1 MECFWGGI
9 TLYWTTASKYTSSV
23 NTWSKEFVP
32 LSVVK
37 NIFSVVNRDT
47 QKKSSLRILQQVW
60 KRKILRVTESSLL
73 QCEEKK
79 GAFWKQQYVIMM
91 CLNVTVISGDKK

>member
-23 NTWSKEFVP
+23 NTRSKEFVP

-37 NIFSVVNRDT
+37 NIFSVVNREIR
-47 QKKSSLRILQQVW
+47 KKNQTNKQT
-60 KRKILRVTESSLL
+60 KI
-73 QCEEKK
+73 EKLTSK
-79 GAFWKQQYVIMM
+79 DSPTSVE
-91 CLNVTVISGDKK
+91 T

>member
-1 MECFWGGI
+1 MNREI
-9 TLYWTTASKYTSSV
+9 RKKIKQTNKQKSKNY
-23 NTWSKEFVP
+23 
-32 LSVVK
+32 
-37 NIFSVVNRDT
+37 R
-47 QKKSSLRILQQVW
+47 LRILQQVW
-60 KRKILRVTESSLL
+60 KRKILRVTESILL

>member
-1 MECFWGGI
+1 MNREI
-9 TLYWTTASKYTSSV
+9 RKKIKQTNKQKSKNY
-23 NTWSKEFVP
+23 
-32 LSVVK
+32 
-37 NIFSVVNRDT
+37 R
-47 QKKSSLRILQQVW
+47 LRILQQVW
-60 KRKILRVTESSLL
+60 NRKILRVTESSLL

>member
-1 MECFWGGI
+1 MQTISQKFIVCINGMFWGGI

-23 NTWSKEFVP
+23 NTQSKEFVP

-37 NIFSVVNRDT
+37 NIFSVVNREIR
-47 QKKSSLRILQQVW
+47 KKNQTNKQTN
-60 KRKILRVTESSLL
+60 KIEKLTSKDSPTSVETESSLL

-79 GAFWKQQYVIMM
+79 GV
-91 CLNVTVISGDKK
+91 S

>member
-1 MECFWGGI
+1 MNREI
-9 TLYWTTASKYTSSV
+9 RKKIKQTNKQKSKNY
-23 NTWSKEFVP
+23 
-32 LSVVK
+32 
-37 NIFSVVNRDT
+37 R
-47 QKKSSLRILQQVW
+47 LRILQQVW